1 MCIHLPTT
9 AVILWKNKCKKVV
22 GMVVSRE
29 QNLLAEKQGLKETF
43 FYSRLSV
50 SFECYTRFKKLY
62 RFPQNN
68 FFKYKK
74 QKTITL

>member
-22 GMVVSRE
+22 SMVVSRE
-29 QNLLAEKQGLKETF
+29 QNLLAEKQGLMETF

-50 SFECYTRFKKLY
+50 YLLNVIPDSKNYIDSPKIIF
-62 RFPQNN
+62 
-68 FFKYKK
+68 
-74 QKTITL
+74 